1 MQGKPGFLGYFSTI
15 KEKRNKVKLQHSLEE
30 LFLVALCAVIS
41 GAQDWVAVSAYG
53 KAKLQF
59 LRKYLPFKHGSASHD
74 TFTEVFA
81 ALCPT
86 EFENC
91 FTNWTRSLV
100 GIIDGVIAIDGKT
113 VRRSHDKSGNRNAIH
128 MISAWAS
135 QQEIVLGQLKVD
147 SKSNEIT
154 AIPKLLA
161 LLDISGCIVTIDA
174 MGCQKKIAEAIIE
187 KEADYVLALKGNQSS
202 LNTAVEKFFSYHK
215 SQNFKTK
222 YEFDIAEA
230 TDAGHGRIE
239 VRKCYTSDDIS
250 WLKYDHNWAGLKTV
264 IMIESTRIIGEITT
278 TEQRFYISSLK
289 ADAAKFNNII
299 RSHWGVEN
307 KLHWCLDVIFN
318 EDQSRVRKDNGA
330 ENFSILRRIA
340 LNILRK
346 HKSKGSLNIKRHTAG
361 WNDDYMVSLLS
372 NSE

>member
-1 MQGKPGFLGYFSTI
+1 MQGKPSFLDYFSSI

-41 GAQDWVAVSAYG
+41 GAQDWVAVAAYG

-59 LRKYLPFKHGSASHD
+59 LRKYLPFKNGSASHD

-81 ALCPT
+81 ALCPN
-86 EFENC
+86 EFESC
-91 FTNWTRSLV
+91 FINWTRSLA
-100 GIIDGVIAIDGKT
+100 GIIEGVIAIDGKT
-113 VRRSHDKSGNRNAIH
+113 LRRSHDKSNNRSAIH
-128 MISAWAS
+128 MISAWAA
-135 QQEIVLGQLKVD
+135 QQEIVLGQLKVG

-154 AIPKLLA
+154 AIPKLLE

-202 LNTAVEKFFSYHK
+202 LNTTVEKFFHYHK

-222 YEFDIAEA
+222 YEFDIAEE
-230 TDAGHGRIE
+230 TDGGHGRIE
-239 VRKCYTSDDIS
+239 NRKCYTSSDIT

-264 IMIESTRIIGEITT
+264 IMIESTRIIGDITT

-289 ADAAKFNNII
+289 ADAAKLNTII

-330 ENFSILRRIA
+330 ENFAILRRIA

-346 HKSKGSLNIKRHTAG
+346 HKSKGSLNVKRHIAG
-361 WNDDYMVSLLS
+361 WNDDYMASLLS

>member
-1 MQGKPGFLGYFSTI
+1 
-15 KEKRNKVKLQHSLEE
+15 
-30 LFLVALCAVIS
+30 
-41 GAQDWVAVSAYG
+41 
-53 KAKLQF
+53 
-59 LRKYLPFKHGSASHD
+59 
-74 TFTEVFA
+74 
-81 ALCPT
+81 
-86 EFENC
+86 
-91 FTNWTRSLV
+91 
-100 GIIDGVIAIDGKT
+100 
-113 VRRSHDKSGNRNAIH
+113 
-128 MISAWAS
+128 MISAWAA
-135 QQEIVLGQLKVD
+135 QQEIVLGQLKVG

-154 AIPKLLA
+154 AIPKLLE

-202 LNTAVEKFFSYHK
+202 LNTTVEKFFHYHK

-222 YEFDIAEA
+222 YEFDIAEE
-230 TDAGHGRIE
+230 TDGGHGRIE
-239 VRKCYTSDDIS
+239 NRKCYTSSDIT

-264 IMIESTRIIGEITT
+264 IMIESTRIIGDITT

-289 ADAAKFNNII
+289 ADAAKLNTII
-299 RSHWGVEN
+299 RSRWGVEH

-330 ENFSILRRIA
+330 ENFAILRRIA

-346 HKSKGSLNIKRHTAG
+346 HKSKGSLNVKRHIAG
-361 WNDDYMVSLLS
+361 WNDDYMASLLS